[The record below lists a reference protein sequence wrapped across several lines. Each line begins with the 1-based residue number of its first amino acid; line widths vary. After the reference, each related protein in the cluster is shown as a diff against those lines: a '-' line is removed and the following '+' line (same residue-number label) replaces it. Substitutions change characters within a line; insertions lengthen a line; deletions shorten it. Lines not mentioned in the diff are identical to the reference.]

1 MPRNTKAASGGD
13 GIRKRTGSDGDKRW
27 AGRFEKQTN
36 PLVEAYTSSIAQDEA
51 LLAYDIAGSI
61 AHATMLGQQ
70 EIIDPLDAQRIVKGL
85 QSIAADAAAGAFQMR
100 PELEDVHMNVEAELE
115 RRIGPAAGR
124 LHTARSRN
132 DQVVTDFRLLVRNA
146 THQAIT
152 AIVELQRVLIDLA
165 EQHIDVVMPGYTHMQ
180 LAQPVRLSHHLM
192 AYFEMLRRDCI
203 RFAAVGDSIDESPLG
218 AGALAGLPYPLDR
231 EGAAE
236 ALGLARVTANSMDA
250 VSNRDFVIDFH
261 HAAAVCMMHIS
272 RMAEEII
279 VWSTREFGFITLDD
293 AFATGS
299 SIMPQKKN
307 PDVAELARGRTG
319 LVYGNLIAALTMMK
333 GLPLTYNR
341 DLQEDKGPLLNSA
354 ETLIATV
361 NIFAA
366 MLPTITWNVDR
377 LREAAGSG
385 YSLATDIADYLVR
398 KQMPFREAHGVVGR
412 LVRYAESRT
421 KDFGDLTLDE
431 YRQFSQLFDK
441 SVLSID
447 LNSAIDARDVI
458 GGTARNRVL
467 DQIDRARQWFIE
479 GFESMEPSTPTAR
492 NANSKTKSRSTG
504 RRTVAKRSSNG

>member
-1 MPRNTKAASGGD
+1 
-13 GIRKRTGSDGDKRW
+13 
-27 AGRFEKQTN
+27 
-36 PLVEAYTSSIAQDEA
+36 
-51 LLAYDIAGSI
+51 
-61 AHATMLGQQ
+61 
-70 EIIDPLDAQRIVKGL
+70 
-85 QSIAADAAAGAFQMR
+85 
-100 PELEDVHMNVEAELE
+100 
-115 RRIGPAAGR
+115 
-124 LHTARSRN
+124 
-132 DQVVTDFRLLVRNA
+132 
-146 THQAIT
+146 
-152 AIVELQRVLIDLA
+152 
-165 EQHIDVVMPGYTHMQ
+165 
-180 LAQPVRLSHHLM
+180 
-192 AYFEMLRRDCI
+192 
-203 RFAAVGDSIDESPLG
+203 
-218 AGALAGLPYPLDR
+218 
-231 EGAAE
+231 
-236 ALGLARVTANSMDA
+236 MDA

-354 ETLIATV
+354 KTLIATV

-412 LVRYAESRT
+412 LVRYAESQT
-421 KDFGDLTLDE
+421 KEFGDLTLDE

-492 NANSKTKSRSTG
+492 NARSKTKSRSTG